1 MQLPINISQTS
12 VLSGNTAK
20 ETQVQAATA
29 QFKLE
34 LFLKPDE

>member
-1 MQLPINISQTS
+1 VSQTS

-29 QFKLE
+29 QFKVEVLLE
-34 LFLKPDE
+34 SNE